1 MLKGEKESEVNFRD
15 AVVYLTL
22 SFLKNSSQ

>member
-1 MLKGEKESEVNFRD
+1 MWNNKKELKVNLWD
-15 AVVYLTL
+15 AVVYLRL

>member
-1 MLKGEKESEVNFRD
+1 MLKDEKESKVNFRD